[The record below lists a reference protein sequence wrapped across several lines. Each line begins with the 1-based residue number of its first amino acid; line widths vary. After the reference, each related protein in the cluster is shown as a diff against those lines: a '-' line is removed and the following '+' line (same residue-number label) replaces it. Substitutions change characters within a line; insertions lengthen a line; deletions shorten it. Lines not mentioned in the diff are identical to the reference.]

1 MSIGEWEPSRSRVID
16 LQKLK
21 QYVGFAEQL
30 DLDKLLEGLPA
41 EIVKADMH
49 LMKQPEAGWQAAE
62 QLPDADLKALVRF
75 FTLAEM
81 QLPGWEGGKL
91 SPVIYLVKVLRHR
104 SAFDADLRRWIKANT
119 DNRYLPNGAAL

>member
-41 EIVKADMH
+41 EIVKADTH
-49 LMKQPEAGWQAAE
+49 LMKQPEAGWQVIGLVDVNAIV
-62 QLPDADLKALVRF
+62 KAS
-75 FTLAEM
+75 ED
-81 QLPGWEGGKL
+81 QNHE
-91 SPVIYLVKVLRHR
+91 
-104 SAFDADLRRWIKANT
+104 
-119 DNRYLPNGAAL
+119 